1 VTELTAAPETQE
13 GGSPVEPMST
23 AMPPDFVRN
32 SPEYR
37 ELQRQ
42 NRMLARQK
50 GSLEV
55 EMATYRQQAEAARE
69 EAATAEAAARE
80 NAIRAILGDE
90 GVAAWAEIAEL
101 SESDPIA
108 AARKF
113 AEFQAAHPATPPAAT
128 QQEEPVAPAQ
138 TTTPEPPAPPRGL
151 EAAAP
156 LTQTSNAEDYDATA
170 NRLEAEYQKVVEQV
184 QNPLTRNRVRLR
196 DQASAFISYVG
207 AAYLRAGARPNKREE

>member
-1 VTELTAAPETQE
+1 VTDSLAAPETKE
-13 GGSPVEPMST
+13 EGSPVEAAST
-23 AMPPDFVRN
+23 LMPPDFVRN

-50 GSLEV
+50 GSMEAEV
-55 EMATYRQQAEAARE
+55 ATYRQQAEQARE
-69 EAATAEAAARE
+69 EAAAAEAAARE
-80 NAIRAILGDE
+80 NQIRAVLGDE

-113 AEFQAAHPATPPAAT
+113 AEIMGSKPTAAPPAAAP
-128 QQEEPVAPAQ
+128 EEATVAPEQ
-138 TTTPEPPAPPRGL
+138 TTAPAPPAPPRGL
-151 EAAAP
+151 DAAAP
-156 LTQTSNAEDYDATA
+156 LSQTSTAEDYEATA

-207 AAYLRAGARPNKREE
+207 AAYLRAGARPKE